1 MTTPEKRGFGSV
13 LLERAVAA
21 ELHVKPALAFAP
33 EGFRYELEVPLE
45 AVAASQR
52 DLDPDTWADTG
63 AGWNP

>member
-1 MTTPEKRGFGSV
+1 M
-13 LLERAVAA
+13 AA

-45 AVAASQR
+45 AVAASER

-63 AGWNP
+63 TGWNP